1 MDNQCYTLQAL
12 APADIQQSYPDTCA
26 IKAQQIILEQKGI
39 SLTEEQLMQ
48 EAMESGWYCPG
59 SGTYVND
66 VGNLLELH
74 GLEVER
80 SVNASVDDIADS
92 LAKGNSMIVG
102 VDSGEL
108 WYPGLKEEWEDN
120 ICGQIADHA
129 LIVNGISVNPLT
141 GEHEIMLTDP
151 GTGDV
156 SRSYEMDTFLDAWSD
171 SDNFMLSIV

>member
-1 MDNQCYTLQAL
+1 MDNQCYTLQVL
-12 APADIQQSYPDTCA
+12 APEDIQQSYPDTCA
-26 IKAQQIILEQKGI
+26 IKVQQIILEQNGI

-48 EAMESGWYCPG
+48 EAMENGWYYPG

-74 GLEVER
+74 GLEVKR
-80 SVNASVDDIADS
+80 SVNASIDDIADN
-92 LAKGNSMIVG
+92 LANGNSVIVG

-108 WYPGLKEEWEDN
+108 WHSGLEEELEDN

-129 LIVNGISVNPLT
+129 LIVNGISVNSMT

-151 GTGDV
+151 GTGDI
-156 SRSYEMDTFLDAWSD
+156 SRIYEINTFLDAWND
-171 SDNFMLSIV
+171 SDNFILSIV